1 MKAEIG
7 ADISKAAEL
16 LKSGQLV
23 AIPTETVYGLAAN
36 AFDPEAV
43 LKIFQVKERPA
54 FDPLIVHVGRK
65 EDVSNIVAELPKDA
79 DALMG
84 LFWPGPLTLV
94 LPKQSHVPDIVTS
107 GIDTVGVRMPAHP
120 LTLELLRSIEHPLAA
135 PSANPFGYISPTNA
149 RHVAAQLGDKISY
162 ILDGGSCEIG
172 VESTIIG
179 WEDGTWVL
187 YRAGGLPVE
196 AIEEV
201 IGKLV
206 VAPQQ
211 DKPLAPGML
220 GSHYAPRKPLYIGDP
235 PAWIARA
242 PGERIGIISFTD
254 RYPVEH
260 CEVLSPSG
268 DLAEAARNLF
278 AAMRRLDAADIDLIV
293 AGTFPSYGLG
303 RAINDRLK
311 RAASRP

>member
-1 MKAEIG
+1 M
-7 ADISKAAEL
+7 
-16 LKSGQLV
+16 V
-23 AIPTETVYGLAAN
+23 
-36 AFDPEAV
+36 
-43 LKIFQVKERPA
+43 
-54 FDPLIVHVGRK
+54 
-65 EDVSNIVAELPKDA
+65 ELPKDA

-94 LPKQSHVPDIVTS
+94 LPKQSRVPDIVTS
-107 GIDTVGVRMPAHP
+107 GLDTVGVRMPAHP

-162 ILDGGSCEIG
+162 ILDGGSCEVG

-206 VAPQQ
+206 AAPQQ

-293 AGTFPSYGLG
+293 AGSFPSYGLG